1 MLFQS
6 LTPVRH
12 QRQNRQRIDEAV
24 MEHIENINGTRV
36 THDSISSTFASNSEE
51 RQILRERRFEEDRR
65 QRELDREERKADR
78 EASKHNTLLM
88 IGCVKSLAGVGV
100 PSSIQTAQQER
111 REFLVQYCPSG
122 GDNPLPTE
130 IAAQSI
136 GELLR

>member
-24 MEHIENINGTRV
+24 IENINGARV
-36 THDSISSTFASNSEE
+36 TQDNISSTFASISEE